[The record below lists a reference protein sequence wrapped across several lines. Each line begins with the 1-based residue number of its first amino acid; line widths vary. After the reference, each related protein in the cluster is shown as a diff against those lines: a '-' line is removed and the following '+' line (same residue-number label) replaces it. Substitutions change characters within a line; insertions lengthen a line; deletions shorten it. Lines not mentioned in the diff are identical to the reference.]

1 MVKTRSRPVISKI
14 FVMLRS
20 LQTSDSSP
28 SVVRSRLTPPTRTPS
43 VVESMNV
50 VSVKSTTTCFPPLPI
65 TSSSCALNSGAVYRS
80 TSPASEITY
89 RSPSSCSVVISKFT
103 LRPPELLRICAVSPR
118 RESLTLGGRAERL
131 DLLARVGRVR
141 IVGRELDECLVRRD
155 RGRGV
160 ARVLGRLGEQ
170 QLVGRLGRL
179 VQRRDLLVHALELLC
194 GRLPRL
200 ERRVEALVGAL
211 TRGLRDRIGD
221 RVQRPAERRVRG
233 WPELGRLG
241 VLRLGLGGGCLLGL
255 VRELLV
261 VIGRQRLEPVGVRR
275 PQRGVGR
282 PGRDRG

>member
-28 SVVRSRLTPPTRTPS
+28 SFVRSRLTPPTRTPS

-50 VSVKSTTTCFPPLPI
+50 VSVKSTTTCFPPFPI

-80 TSPASEITY
+80 TSPASEMKY
-89 RSPSSCSVVISKFT
+89 RSPSSFTVLMSKFKS
-103 LRPPELLRICAVSPR
+103 RPPELSRVCAVSPR

-131 DLLARVGRVR
+131 DLLARVRRVR
-141 IVGRELDECLVRRD
+141 IVRRDLDEGPVRGD
-155 RGRGV
+155 RSGGVAGVLGGRG
-160 ARVLGRLGEQ
+160 EE
-170 QLVGRLGRL
+170 QLVGRLDGL
-179 VQRRDLLVHALELLC
+179 AQRRDLLVDALELLC

-200 ERRVEALVGAL
+200 ERRVEALVGAEA
-211 TRGLRDRIGD
+211 RSLRDRIGD
-221 RVQRPAERRVRG
+221 RVQRPAERRGRG

-255 VRELLV
+255 VRELL
-261 VIGRQRLEPVGVRR
+261 L
-275 PQRGVGR
+275 
-282 PGRDRG
+282 